1 MDITTLLGQYA
12 FPIVA
17 CLVVAWFVKYIFDS
31 LLKEREQHN
40 NIMLSYNKAIT
51 NNTAVM
57 ERLCT
62 MFEMKYKGKEE
73 EDNETRKKGINEKD
87 F

>member
-17 CLVVAWFVKYIFDS
+17 CVIIAWFVKYIFDS
-31 LLKEREQHN
+31 MLKQNEQHN
-40 NIMLSYNKAIT
+40 SVMLAYKDDLNKAIS
-51 NNTAVM
+51 NNTNVM

-62 MFEMKYKGKEE
+62 MLDLKLKGKGDE
-73 EDNETRKKGINEKD
+73 
-87 F
+87 

>member
-17 CLVVAWFVKYIFDS
+17 CIIIAWFVKYIFDS
-31 LLKEREQHN
+31 MLKQNEQHN
-40 NIMLSYNKAIT
+40 SVMLAYKDDLNKAIS
-51 NNTAVM
+51 NNTNVM

-62 MFEMKYKGKEE
+62 MLDLKLKGKGDE
-73 EDNETRKKGINEKD
+73 
-87 F
+87 

>member
-17 CLVVAWFVKYIFDS
+17 CLFIAWFVKYIFDS
-31 LLKEREQHN
+31 MLKEREQHN
-40 NIMLSYNKAIT
+40 TIMLEYNKAIT
-51 NNTAVM
+51 NNTSVM

-62 MFEMKYKGKEE
+62 MFEMKFKGKGDDEQ
-73 EDNETRKKGINEKD
+73 
-87 F
+87 

>member
-17 CLVVAWFVKYIFDS
+17 CVIIAWFVKYIFDS
-31 LLKEREQHN
+31 MLKQNEQHN
-40 NIMLSYNKAIT
+40 SVMLAYKDDLNKAIS
-51 NNTAVM
+51 NNTNVM

-62 MFEMKYKGKEE
+62 MLDVKLKGKGDE
-73 EDNETRKKGINEKD
+73 
-87 F
+87 